1 MTDVAQIGGLREL
14 WAQTLGD
21 PRICIAILDGPVD
34 LNHPS
39 LREAAIMQINLDEV
53 SDSGVSP
60 HSDHGTHVTSVIFGS
75 HHGPVKGIA
84 PNCRGLIVPIF
95 RYDAN
100 GALEPCSQER
110 LAKAI
115 RVAVRFGANVIN
127 ISGGQFSTR
136 GEASPELLAAIKE
149 CGEDVLIVAA
159 AGNDG
164 CDCLHVPGALPSV
177 LAVGAMDAAGRP
189 LPFSNWGEAYR
200 EQGILAP
207 GERILGAAGD
217 GGVKAQS
224 GTSFSTPIVSGV
236 AGLLLSLQQKL
247 GIVPRATSIRNA
259 ILESTHGCDPQTE
272 TQCER
277 VLAGRLNVSGSV
289 SVITRGAKI
298 MHNAT
303 NGPVHTNVA
312 IPMTAESARMIP
324 SSSDSVEA
332 SACCGGCGGTSKQ
345 FAYVIGEI
353 SYDFPSLSR
362 FQSLQHSL
370 AVLDSSGR
378 QLQLQNSLDFARHL
392 CGFTERRIE
401 VMAGN
406 IAKDGKVEGLPAP
419 YDRYNGRLMF
429 ETSNGEFKAEDDGRC
444 ILIQDVR
451 VSENDGPSMPWIN
464 NGQPVRI
471 GYLGDTNKSKFCL
484 QGTGYHHGTHKF
496 DFSRASWILPRECDA
511 QYNRVHLPHRYDAS
525 SIVWKLVRGSTN
537 MYAVEPARSFSED
550 AYDELTDFLLD
561 SIGYGRDGLDIYYYG
576 WGDSTREWPG
586 SWDPRFNVADCC
598 FSSVLSDCCDNY
610 QNTSKNAF
618 RKFKVMPK
626 RLARNLPRS
635 QRVAIPGVLGG
646 ESELLNGQRLRNI
659 VPDMRGTLSW
669 SLAKLIEL
677 ILLHQPEMQDANV
690 ARQVLEE
697 LQRKLT
703 SLLQHFDRRVRNSG
717 VSSADRALNYA
728 ATQLQEIFA
737 ENANEL
743 VTIELPSGERPKVK
757 VFELDEIAL
766 PTHNQVGPP
775 GSDCW
780 EVEIAFFDPENTN
793 AARVMVAQTIDVSDV
808 VPHLVEPAKTYRRR

>member
-298 MHNAT
+298 MSNAT
-303 NGPVHTNVA
+303 NSSTPADAMVSHSNEIRQAT
-312 IPMTAESARMIP
+312 SAAV
-324 SSSDSVEA
+324 DKVEA
-332 SACCGGCGGTSKQ
+332 SACCGGCGSNNMQ
-345 FAYVIGEI
+345 FVYAIGEI
-353 SYDFPSLSR
+353 DYDFPSLER
-362 FQSLQHSL
+362 VNSLQQSMSSYRSL
-370 AVLDSSGR
+370 GR
-378 QLQLQNSLDFARHL
+378 QLNVQDRLDFGRHL
-392 CGFTERRIE
+392 CGFREFKIE
-401 VMAGN
+401 AASGTLSWDAAHPTATV
-406 IAKDGKVEGLPAP
+406 PAP
-419 YDRYNGRLMF
+419 APVGSH
-429 ETSNGEFKAEDDGRC
+429 TGFKLTVASGDVLVAEDDFRC
-444 ILIQDVR
+444 ILIRGVR
-451 VSENDGPSMPWIN
+451 ERRKLPDGSWGSWRPWRSN
-464 NGQPVRI
+464 EQQLHI
-471 GYLGDTNKSKFCL
+471 GWIDARTFILRTSAPGHPQLY
-484 QGTGYHHGTHKF
+484 QY
-496 DFSRASWILPRECDA
+496 DFSLATWVLPRNCETSPRVHPPHEYDA
-511 QYNRVHLPHRYDAS
+511 QSV
-525 SIVWKLVRGSTN
+525 VWKLRRGSTN
-537 MYAVEPARSFSED
+537 VYAVKPGGNYSEA
-550 AYDELTDFLLD
+550 AYGELIDFLLE
-561 SIGYGRDGLDIYYYG
+561 GQGFERNGLDIYFYETAHG
-576 WGDSTREWPG
+576 IQTWTAG
-586 SWDPRFNVADCC
+586 WDPCFNVRDCC
-598 FSSVLSDCCDNY
+598 LAGVAGGRQCCTNYERYDVTHFPRRQSRSLERTERVSIPGLIQGQVRVLS
-610 QNTSKNAF
+610 
-618 RKFKVMPK
+618 
-626 RLARNLPRS
+626 
-635 QRVAIPGVLGG
+635 G
-646 ESELLNGQRLRNI
+646 EILTEI
-659 VPDMRGTLSW
+659 APDMRGTHSW
-669 SLAKLIEL
+669 SLARLHTMIE
-677 ILLHQPEMQDANV
+677 DALRDSANNATISALAGV
-690 ARQVLEE
+690 MSRFDHVLMH
-697 LQRKLT
+697 L
-703 SLLQHFDRRVRNSG
+703 DDIVRNRG
-717 VSSADRALNYA
+717 LSAQDRALNYA
-728 ATQLQEIFA
+728 ATRIVDILPEIA
-737 ENANEL
+737 DSL
-743 VTIELPSGERPKVK
+743 VVPNNNSVTVY
-757 VFELDEIAL
+757 ELDSVATPVKSEI
-766 PTHNQVGPP
+766 GPP
-775 GSDCW
+775 GSNCW
-780 EVEIAFFDPENTN
+780 EVEISFFNPDNAF
-793 AARVMVAQTIDVSDV
+793 AARVIVSQAIDVSDII
-808 VPHLVEPAKTYRRR
+808 PYRIEKPKQYRRR